1 MFFLD
6 TYLVYVQT
14 FELWLILN
22 GMYTKFLFDLI
33 ILFSRSVICNY
44 HPHSYKLWTVL
55 MTSRG
60 ISYCCCVIIKN
71 DTKTNMPKQTLN
83 TQQIIVCT
91 IIILFWI
98 LVLNYGK
105 LNLCYQ
111 ITYCLEDI
119 SLIWSE
125 TPGKRGFRISF

>member
-1 MFFLD
+1 M
-6 TYLVYVQT
+6 
-14 FELWLILN
+14 N
-22 GMYTKFLFDLI
+22 
-33 ILFSRSVICNY
+33 
-44 HPHSYKLWTVL
+44 
-55 MTSRG
+55 SRG

-105 LNLCYQ
+105 LALGYQ

-125 TPGKRGFRISF
+125 IPGKEVLGLGSKIKFVPLSCSLLCILGVIETILAWFFFAQLCRA